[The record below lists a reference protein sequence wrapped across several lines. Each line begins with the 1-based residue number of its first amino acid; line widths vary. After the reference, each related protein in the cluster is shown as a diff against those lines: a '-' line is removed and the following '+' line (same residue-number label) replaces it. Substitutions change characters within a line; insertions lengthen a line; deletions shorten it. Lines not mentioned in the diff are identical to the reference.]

1 MLGDYQTR
9 RPGWGLGELED
20 GGMDA
25 AVLDIEE
32 AEGAEAGALVV
43 GEGRAAGVDDEDA
56 LEGGDLGGVGAAA
69 DDDVDGAAEVV
80 LHLAF
85 EGAERRRLGELEV
98 VDERTRHLRS
108 LTAVA
113 RAATGGVIRAPMPG
127 LVARVLVEP
136 GSPVAAGAGVLVL
149 EAMKMENELR
159 TTAAGVVAAIRVSAG
174 ETVEKGQVLVELE

>member
-1 MLGDYQTR
+1 MKYFVAVGGREFTVELN
-9 RPGWGLGELED
+9 GER
-20 GGMDA
+20 
-25 AVLDIEE
+25 VI
-32 AEGAEAGALVV
+32 
-43 GEGRAAGVDDEDA
+43 
-56 LEGGDLGGVGAAA
+56 
-69 DDDVDGAAEVV
+69 VDGHACEAALRPRAGTPLRQLSIDGRPTDVA
-80 LHLAF
+80 LRPLGRGRWLAGLDG
-85 EGAERRRLGELEV
+85 EQVELEV